1 MIASTRLTVLF
12 IVSSLI
18 GGCASTNW
26 AKLEE
31 SRFADPE
38 ETFTVN
44 VPVGWMRAPV
54 RDGVTVTRDGIGLQ
68 FIKVAKHEHKT
79 AFPRIKKESKAD
91 MLPNELAELI
101 IAEIKSNEQMSGLE
115 VISNQPTGIGQTVG
129 VRLHVQMK
137 NRDGL
142 RYQMV
147 MYALVDKH
155 GFYEISYRAPV
166 LYYFQRDLSI
176 FEQTAQSFRLTGKKK
191 G

>member
-1 MIASTRLTVLF
+1 MIASIRLVWLF
-12 IVSSLI
+12 IVLSLMS
-18 GGCASTNW
+18 GCATTNW

-31 SRFADPE
+31 SRFTDPG
-38 ETFTVN
+38 ETFMVN
-44 VPVGWMRAPV
+44 LPSGWMRAPLV
-54 RDGVTVTRDGIGLQ
+54 RDGVVVTRDGIGLQ
-68 FIKVAKHEHKT
+68 FIKVAKRAHST

-91 MLPNELAELI
+91 MLPNELAEFI
-101 IAEIKSNEQMSGLE
+101 IAEIKSNQEMSGLE

-142 RYQMV
+142 RYQMI
-147 MYALVDKH
+147 MYALVDKR
-155 GFYEISYRAPV
+155 GLYEITYRAPV

-176 FEQTAQSFRLTGKKK
+176 FEQTAQSFRLTGKK